1 MELKPGNV
9 RDSGLPERHHSLFR
23 CHRCFTLMFN
33 FFKKYHMEKVKDWK
47 WIVFI
52 TFLASVL
59 SLGGNFIFR
68 SCANQAD
75 TVNKSASIEYVDK
88 KETSIKGYID
98 TQDNAIITDAADKC
112 NITNARMD
120 RMQAQITGKAD
131 KDDFDKLWNLAIKNN
146 DILMQIAIKNG
157 IKVTE

>member
-1 MELKPGNV
+1 
-9 RDSGLPERHHSLFR
+9 
-23 CHRCFTLMFN
+23 
-33 FFKKYHMEKVKDWK
+33 MEKVKDWK

-88 KETSIKGYID
+88 TKSELKIYTDFQDGEIKANMTEQCNVTTS
-98 TQDNAIITDAADKC
+98 
-112 NITNARMD
+112 RMD
-120 RMQAQITGKAD
+120 RMQAQITSKAD

-157 IKVTE
+157 IKVDDK